1 MYEKYD
7 IKEIRILPASSKLEF
22 ETEEEIREYLR
33 HELPKENKGRYWYR
47 EKGIKTAGNEDILV
61 LFWYKGRAVGCGIL
75 YDSKPE
81 KLDVYNG
88 YLQFYPK
95 TIFNISGITEDE
107 IHKYSDKPKRVRQGS
122 PKIDIKAKDEILK
135 LIYEKW
141 KDYNW
146 LLQ

>member
-1 MYEKYD
+1 MYEEYD
-7 IKEIRILPASSKLEF
+7 IKEIRILVASSELEF
-22 ETEEEIREYLR
+22 ETEEDMRAFLRYTLPRKRE
-33 HELPKENKGRYWYR
+33 GRYWYR
-47 EKGIKTAGNEDILV
+47 KNGIRIASDENMLV
-61 LFWYKGRAVGCGIL
+61 LFWYRGKAVGCGIL
-75 YDSKPE
+75 YKRVLK

-141 KDYNW
+141 KDYN
-146 LLQ
+146 